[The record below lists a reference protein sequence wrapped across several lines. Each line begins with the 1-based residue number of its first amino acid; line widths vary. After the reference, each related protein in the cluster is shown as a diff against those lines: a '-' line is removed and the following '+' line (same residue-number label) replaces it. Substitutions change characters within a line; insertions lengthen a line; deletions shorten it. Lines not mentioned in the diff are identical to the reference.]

1 MVEGENL
8 QLVLHACHVILSPQ
22 TYHMITWHDL
32 SRQQLCMRCFTE
44 FRVVSLFYKLG
55 QPRHAQKTQVAHM
68 KQVSLSVE
76 VWNEGDF
83 RQEKIRKGKGEAAL
97 AHLLV
102 RPKEAGVSL
111 GSVQGRS

>member
-1 MVEGENL
+1 
-8 QLVLHACHVILSPQ
+8 
-22 TYHMITWHDL
+22 
-32 SRQQLCMRCFTE
+32 
-44 FRVVSLFYKLG
+44 
-55 QPRHAQKTQVAHM
+55 M
-68 KQVSLSVE
+68 KQVTLSVE

-83 RQEKIRKGKGEAAL
+83 RQEKIRKEKGEAAL